1 MGKFIN
7 PFTDYGFKKIFGQD
21 FNKDF
26 LIDFL
31 NVLLEGER
39 HIVDINYVD
48 KELLPSVKSE
58 RGIIYDVFCTTD
70 TGEHIIVEMQNRIQ
84 AHFEDRALFYLSGD
98 IHRQG
103 TRGDWDY
110 SLVPVY
116 GIYFMNW
123 EFPEGNK
130 GKLRTDVGLTDL
142 STGKLFTDRMRMI
155 FIQIPLMTK
164 EEEECETDFE
174 RWIYV
179 LKNMETLTRMPFAAQ
194 KAIFDRLGSIA
205 EIEAMDEPERS
216 MYDESLRIYRDSL
229 AVARGE
235 WERGRQEGRLEG
247 RQEGRQQGRVESALE
262 IAKNM
267 KLLGLDIPTICK
279 ATRLTQEQ
287 IEKL

>member
-70 TGEHIIVEMQNRIQ
+70 TGEHIIVEMQNRI
-84 AHFEDRALFYLSGD
+84 H
-98 IHRQG
+98 
-103 TRGDWDY
+103 Y

-235 WERGRQEGRLEG
+235 WERGRQEGRQQG
-247 RQEGRQQGRVESALE
+247 RQEGRQEGRVESALE

>member
-48 KELLPSVKSE
+48 KELLPAVKSE

-70 TGEHIIVEMQNRIQ
+70 TGDHIIVEMQNRIQ

-103 TRGDWDY
+103 ARGDWDY

-123 EFPEGNK
+123 EFQEGNK

-164 EEEECETDFE
+164 GEEECENDFE

-216 MYDESLRIYRDSL
+216 MYDESLRVYRDNL
-229 AVARGE
+229 AVAKGE
-235 WERGRQEGRLEG
+235 WERGRQEGRE
-247 RQEGRQQGRVESALE
+247 ESAVE
-262 IAKNM
+262 IARNM
-267 KLLGLDIPTICK
+267 KLLGLDIQTICK
-279 ATRLTQEQ
+279 ATRLTPEQ
-287 IEKL
+287 VEKL